1 MNLWWWR
8 FTPSNRQVI
17 DKQSDRTQI
26 RSPDLCAAGSQRSLL
41 RHRKNERKD
50 KTRPIP
56 EVSTQCR
63 KPEKNF

>member
-1 MNLWWWR
+1 MNPWWWH

-17 DKQSDRTQI
+17 DKQSDRTQN

-41 RHRKNERKD
+41 RWRKNERKD